1 MRSYS
6 MNSTT
11 KGLELVL
18 KEVDQ
23 PKPGGKQ
30 VLVKV
35 KAAGLNRG
43 EFIAGHGL
51 IQVGKSVMLGMEAAG
66 EVVALGQEMTH
77 IPIGEAV
84 FGRMRGAFSEYALLD
99 DVELMP
105 KPALLSWEQA
115 AGIPLSCMVV
125 FDMLVLQGRLKPN
138 EWVLVNG
145 VSSGAGVAA
154 LQMAKALGAKV
165 IGTSGSEQKLTVL
178 NSLGLDHGICAR
190 QADYYDEVMAIT
202 NGYGID
208 LVINTVGGSVFAQ
221 AIQCL
226 ALHGRYAM
234 VGYVDGQL
242 EAKIDLK
249 ALHTKRLSIFGV
261 SNKLLSPAER
271 AKPLDQFRQDI
282 LPILHAG
289 RLTPWVDRVFDFDKL
304 PQAREYMQSNQH
316 IGKVIIRV

>member
-1 MRSYS
+1 

-11 KGLELVL
+11 NGLELVL

-23 PKPGGKQ
+23 PKPGPKQ

-178 NSLGLDHGICAR
+178 NSLGLDHGICSRHAN
-190 QADYYDEVMAIT
+190 YYD
-202 NGYGID
+202 
-208 LVINTVGGSVFAQ
+208 
-221 AIQCL
+221 
-226 ALHGRYAM
+226 
-234 VGYVDGQL
+234 
-242 EAKIDLK
+242 
-249 ALHTKRLSIFGV
+249 
-261 SNKLLSPAER
+261 
-271 AKPLDQFRQDI
+271 
-282 LPILHAG
+282 
-289 RLTPWVDRVFDFDKL
+289 
-304 PQAREYMQSNQH
+304 
-316 IGKVIIRV
+316 